1 MQGADPSS
9 KEMGNFPRYVPDGAL
24 VEVTTRTIHGR
35 FLLRP
40 SRDLNAVV
48 RGVLGRAAARY
59 EVGIVAFATLSNHWH
74 LLLLPRDAEQLAAF
88 MGYVNGNLAK
98 EVGRLHRWKEKV
110 WSRRY
115 RAIVVSDEP
124 DAQLARLYY
133 LLEQGCKEG
142 LVGSPRDWPGA
153 TSTEALL
160 QGGPVTGWWFDRS
173 AEFEA
178 RRRGER
184 PGKYAHAEEV
194 SFDLVPLPCWREHAP
209 MERRRAIA
217 SLVREIE
224 AETKARLERSQHSPM
239 GRKKILKQ
247 HPHDAP
253 ERCHRSPAPRF
264 HCATVSMRKSLE
276 LAFYEFRVW
285 YRRASEDLRA
295 GLANVEFPPGS
306 FPPRLPF
313 CCARAAPN

>member
-1 MQGADPSS
+1 
-9 KEMGNFPRYVPDGAL
+9 MGNFPRYVPDGAL

-40 SRDLNAVV
+40 SRDLNSIV

-74 LLLLPRDAEQLAAF
+74 LLLVPRDAEQLAAF

-98 EVGRLHRWKEKV
+98 EVGRLHHWKEKV

-124 DAQLARLYY
+124 EAQVARLRY

-142 LVGSPRDWPGA
+142 LVRSPRHWPGA

-160 QGGPVTGWWFDRS
+160 NGRPVTGWWFDRS

-178 RRRGER
+178 RRRGES
-184 PGKYAHAEEV
+184 PGKYTYAEEV
-194 SFDLVPLPCWREHAP
+194 SFELMPLPCWCERPPE
-209 MERRRAIA
+209 ERRRAVA
-217 SLVREIE
+217 ALVREIE
-224 AETKARLERSQHSPM
+224 AETRVRLERAKQSPM
-239 GRKKILKQ
+239 GRKKLLRQ
-247 HPHDAP
+247 HPHEAP
-253 ERCHRSPAPRF
+253 DRCQRSPAPRF
-264 HCATVSMRKSLE
+264 HCATAIVRKSLE

-285 YRRASEDLRA
+285 YRQASEDLRA
-295 GLANVEFPPGS
+295 GMEEVEFPPGS
-306 FPPRLPF
+306 FPPRRPF
-313 CCARAAPN
+313 CCSRAALS